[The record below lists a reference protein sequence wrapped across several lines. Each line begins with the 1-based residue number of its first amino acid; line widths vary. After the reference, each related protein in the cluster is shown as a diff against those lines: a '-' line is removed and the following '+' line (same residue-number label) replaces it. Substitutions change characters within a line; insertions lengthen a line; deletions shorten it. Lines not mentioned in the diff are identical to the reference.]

1 MKKRNF
7 LVTMMLLT
15 FVINLYGQKWQS
27 IFFTMDM
34 PDNWTEWEMKGKNKL
49 PLDTKYQNIKMYTD
63 ILSAPGPRD
72 KRGAVLSVRIFIAD
86 NGEKVDYKIFLSD
99 NKKSDPANYHN
110 DNNNMIK
117 YEKEEVIEAFR
128 DSKLVDFYETK
139 WWIQGE
145 KRVYFVRFGSYTKST
160 YLKYLNAVKDG
171 IKTFKEK

>member
-1 MKKRNF
+1 
-7 LVTMMLLT
+7 
-15 FVINLYGQKWQS
+15 
-27 IFFTMDM
+27 MDF
-34 PDNWTEWEMKGKNKL
+34 
-49 PLDTKYQNIKMYTD
+49 
-63 ILSAPGPRD
+63 S
-72 KRGAVLSVRIFIAD
+72 
-86 NGEKVDYKIFLSD
+86 
-99 NKKSDPANYHN
+99 NYHN